1 MLLDGYNKQ
10 GLLTVTSVL
19 GKTGSPGVSA
29 FRGDLVLIEGAFRE
43 GSTTDKK
50 PPELVIRHAVLLADC
65 EKLLFVS
72 GLLFELEHLAVFVE
86 KYKAALSTETIA
98 LFFVENIASD
108 MQITLDGVVFN
119 LTPYKNGMVWN
130 DLLDLLYIEKAD
142 LKGQSAE
149 DKVITVFESTK
160 SYVGKSPVVSYSEA
174 LTQTVEVKKDAAVG
188 PV

>member
-1 MLLDGYNKQ
+1 MLLDGYNNQ

-19 GKTGSPGVSA
+19 GKTSSSGISA

-50 PPELVIRHAVLLADC
+50 PPELVIRHAALLADS
-65 EKLLFVS
+65 EKLLFVN

-86 KYKAALSTETIA
+86 KYKAALTAETLA

-108 MQITLDGVVFN
+108 MQITLEGVVFN

-149 DKVITVFESTK
+149 DKVITVFDATK
-160 SYVGKSPVVSYSEA
+160 SYVGKSPVVSYSDA